1 MEISNNATGIIFA
14 VIASFSWAIF
24 AFTIKYALDGASV
37 LKTAAG
43 VNGLNALTVTIVTLS
58 IIPPSAFIPE
68 HSETY
73 IHLGLAG
80 LFHIGLSRIIF
91 YTAIHRLG
99 PNRSIP
105 VAMSYPIITALTS
118 AWLLREAAT
127 GRIFIGLI
135 LLLAGITFIVR
146 ADAPRS
152 QTDENTAVSWRL
164 VGWVCAG
171 ATSLLWGVAAT
182 FFKKAAL
189 DIHPLAVSSIAL
201 WIGFIVSFIAARLL
215 DPGGIVPARSWRW
228 ILVSACCQTVAVPF
242 YILAFTHTLAVRV
255 TAIVSAQPL
264 LVIPIGWLIMRES
277 ENITLRLIFG
287 ATLVV
292 GGTILVII

>member
-1 MEISNNATGIIFA
+1 MEIPNNTTGIVFA
-14 VIASFSWAIF
+14 IIASFSWAIF

-43 VNGLNALTVTIVTLS
+43 VNGLNAITVTIVTLL

-68 HSETY
+68 HNETY

-80 LFHIGLSRIIF
+80 LFHIGISRIIF
-91 YTAIHRLG
+91 YTAIDRLG

-118 AWLLREAAT
+118 AWLLGEAIT
-127 GRIFIGLI
+127 WQIFFGLI
-135 LLLAGITFIVR
+135 LLLAGITFIVN
-146 ADAPRS
+146 ADAPRT
-152 QTDENTAVSWRL
+152 QKDKNTAATWRL

-171 ATSLLWGVAAT
+171 FTSLLWGVAAT

-189 DIHPLAVSSIAL
+189 DMHPLAVSSIAL
-201 WIGFIVSFIAARLL
+201 WIGFIVSFFAARLL
-215 DPGGIVPARSWRW
+215 DPEGVVPARSWRW
-228 ILVSACCQTVAVPF
+228 ILVSACCQTAAVPF

-264 LVIPIGWLIMRES
+264 IVIPIGWLIMRES
-277 ENITLRLIFG
+277 ENITPRLIAG
-287 ATLVV
+287 ATLAV